1 MNRKKKKQEA
11 LSGEAEIMTDQT
23 GKTDTDSQCIS
34 TAQEYLDALGE
45 QIENSHARAAI
56 RKEIGNHIEEQT
68 EDYLKDGMT
77 PQAAAAEAVRQM
89 GDPVRTGQELN
100 RIHRPQFPVLLFG
113 ITAALTV
120 FGIFMQSLLFPEVAG
135 EEWTADY
142 LRNTLLYNAIGIAVI
157 LFLLY
162 GNYMKLV
169 KWVYVLLGCF
179 VAAGFL
185 EGMLR
190 GGTIILASRNLL
202 DHVGYQATYR
212 NLYFLWIL
220 YPVLYTC
227 LLYRLRDWGWKLI
240 LLLHGMTLAVIC
252 LLGIYTNCA
261 PGMLESMILT
271 TAILFLAVGRGI
283 LKGSK
288 KVLYGLASLPVF
300 AGILFGVSLCL
311 KTVVGVGS
319 YRDDYLIARMQSF
332 FAALTGK
339 ATTGV
344 DYIRSTLLTDL
355 HAFSIFGGNGA
366 AMPDV
371 LAHDSLTVYM
381 IHSIFRY
388 LGIAVGVVVVLAL
401 VVFAC
406 YALHIS
412 LRQSN
417 RAALL
422 LGSVCSMSILLRI
435 AVDMLVNFGFGIYY
449 TVSIP
454 FLAYGLGNCLVNSV
468 MVGIILCVFR
478 NSNVMMEEMEG
489 KTFERTESN

>member
-1 MNRKKKKQEA
+1 MNRKEKEQ
-11 LSGEAEIMTDQT
+11 GI
-23 GKTDTDSQCIS
+23 
-34 TAQEYLDALGE
+34 QEYLDALGE
-45 QIENSHARAAI
+45 QIENAHARAAI

-68 EDYLKDGMT
+68 ADYLKDGMT

-89 GDPVRTGQELN
+89 GDPVQTGQELN

-113 ITAALTV
+113 ITAALTI

-142 LRNTLLYNAIGIAVI
+142 LRNTLLYNAIGIGVI
-157 LFLLY
+157 LLLLY

-169 KWVYVLLGCF
+169 KWVYGLLGCF
-179 VAAGFL
+179 AAAGFMA
-185 EGMLR
+185 GILR
-190 GGTIILASRNLL
+190 GGTILPASRNLL
-202 DHVGYQATYR
+202 DHVGYQSTYQK
-212 NLYFLWIL
+212 LYFLWIL

-227 LLYRLRDWGWKLI
+227 LLYRLRTWGWKLI
-240 LLLHGMTLAVIC
+240 LLLHGITLAVIC

-271 TAILFLAVGRGI
+271 TAILYLAVGRGI

-288 KVLYGLASLPVF
+288 KVLYGLASFPIF
-300 AGILFGVSLCL
+300 AGILSGVGLWL
-311 KTVVGVGS
+311 KSVVFDVGS
-319 YRDDYLIARMQSF
+319 YSDDYHVARLKSF
-332 FAALTGK
+332 FAALTGRT
-339 ATTGV
+339 TTGT

-355 HAFSIFGGNGA
+355 HAFSLFGGNGE

-388 LGIAVGVVVVLAL
+388 LGIAVGVLVVLAL
-401 VVFAC
+401 AVFAC

-435 AVDMLVNFGFGIYY
+435 AVDVLVNFGFGIYY

>member
-1 MNRKKKKQEA
+1 MNRKEKNQGVLPQA
-11 LSGEAEIMTDQT
+11 V
-23 GKTDTDSQCIS
+23 DTAC
-34 TAQEYLDALGE
+34 EYLDALGE
-45 QIENSHARAAI
+45 QIENPHARAAI
-56 RKEIGNHIEEQT
+56 RREIGNHIEEQT
-68 EDYLKDGMT
+68 EDYLRDGMT

-89 GDPVRTGQELN
+89 GDPVQTGQELN

-120 FGIFMQSLLFPEVAG
+120 FGIFMQSLLLPEVAG

-142 LRNTLLYNAIGIAVI
+142 LRNTLIYNAIGIGVI

-169 KWVYVLLGCF
+169 KWVYALLACF

-185 EGMLR
+185 AGMSR
-190 GGTIILASRNLL
+190 GGTILPASRNLP
-202 DHVGYQATYR
+202 DHAGYQAAYQ

-227 LLYRLRDWGWKLI
+227 LLYRLRDRGWKLI
-240 LLLHGMTLAVIC
+240 LLLHGMTFGVIC
-252 LLGIYTNCA
+252 LLGIYTNCT

-271 TAILFLAVGRGI
+271 TAVLYLAVGRGI

-288 KVLYGLASLPVF
+288 KVLYRLASFPIF
-300 AGILFGVSLCL
+300 AGILFGVGLWL
-311 KTVVGVGS
+311 KSVVFDVGS
-319 YRDDYLIARMQSF
+319 YCDDYHVARLKSF
-332 FAALTGK
+332 FAALTGRT
-339 ATTGV
+339 TTGT
-344 DYIRSTLLTDL
+344 DYIRRMLLTDL
-355 HAFSIFGGNGA
+355 QAFSLFGGNGED
-366 AMPDV
+366 MPDV

-388 LGIAVGVVVVLAL
+388 LGIAVGMIVVLAL

-435 AVDMLVNFGFGIYY
+435 AVDVLVNFGFGIYY

-478 NSNVMMEEMEG
+478 NSNVMMEEMDG
-489 KTFERTESN
+489 KIFTGAESN

>member
-1 MNRKKKKQEA
+1 MNRKEKEQ
-11 LSGEAEIMTDQT
+11 GI
-23 GKTDTDSQCIS
+23 
-34 TAQEYLDALGE
+34 QEYLDALGE

-89 GDPVRTGQELN
+89 GDPVQTGQELN

-113 ITAALTV
+113 ITVALTV
-120 FGIFMQSLLFPEVAG
+120 FGIFMQSLLLPEAAG
-135 EEWTADY
+135 EQWAAEY
-142 LRNTLLYNAIGIAVI
+142 FRNTLFCNAISIGVI

-169 KWVYVLLGCF
+169 KWVYVLLACF
-179 VAAGFL
+179 VVAGFTT
-185 EGMLR
+185 GMLR
-190 GGTIILASRNLL
+190 GGEVPGILTRLSTIWTADSK
-202 DHVGYQATYR
+202 GYQLAYQ
-212 NLYFLWIL
+212 NIYFLWIL

-227 LLYRLRDWGWKLI
+227 LLYRLRTWGWKLI

-271 TAILFLAVGRGI
+271 TAVLYLAVGRGI

-300 AGILFGVSLCL
+300 AGILFGVSLWL
-311 KTVVGVGS
+311 KTVVGAGS
-319 YRDDYLIARMQSF
+319 YRDDYLAARMQSL

-339 ATTGV
+339 ATTGT
-344 DYIRSTLLTDL
+344 DYIRSVLLTDL
-355 HAFSIFGGNGA
+355 QSFSLFGGRGE
-366 AMPDV
+366 AMPEV
-371 LAHDSLTVYM
+371 LALDSLTVYM

-388 LGIAVGVVVVLAL
+388 LGIAVGVAVVLVL
-401 VVFAC
+401 TVFAC

-412 LRQSN
+412 LHQSN

-422 LGSVCSMSILLRI
+422 LGSVCSMSILLCI
-435 AVDMLVNFGFGIYY
+435 AVDVLVNFGFGIYY

>member
-1 MNRKKKKQEA
+1 M
-11 LSGEAEIMTDQT
+11 
-23 GKTDTDSQCIS
+23 DSQNID
-34 TAQEYLDALGE
+34 TVHEYLDALGE

-68 EDYLKDGMT
+68 ADYLREGMA

-89 GDPVRTGQELN
+89 GDPVQTGQELN

-113 ITAALTV
+113 ITAALTI

-135 EEWTADY
+135 EEWTANY
-142 LRNTLLYNAIGIAVI
+142 LRNTLLYNVIGIGVI

-185 EGMLR
+185 AGMLR
-190 GGTIILASRNLL
+190 GGTLLPASRNLM
-202 DHVGYQATYR
+202 DHVGYQAAYQ

-227 LLYRLRDWGWKLI
+227 LLYRLRDLGWKLI
-240 LLLHGMTLAVIC
+240 LLLHGMTFAVIC

-271 TAILFLAVGRGI
+271 TAILYLAVGRGI

-288 KVLYGLASLPVF
+288 KVLYGLASLPVL
-300 AGILFGVSLCL
+300 AGILFGVSIGL
-311 KTVVGVGS
+311 KTAVGVGS
-319 YRDDYLIARMQSF
+319 YRDDYLAARMQSF

-339 ATTGV
+339 ATTGT
-344 DYIRSTLLTDL
+344 DYIRSMLLTDL
-355 HAFSIFGGNGA
+355 HAFSLFGGKGE

-371 LAHDSLTVYM
+371 LARDSLTVYM

-388 LGIAVGVVVVLAL
+388 LGIAVGIIVVLAL

-412 LRQSN
+412 LCQSN

-435 AVDMLVNFGFGIYY
+435 TVDVLVNFGFGIYY

-489 KTFERTESN
+489 KNFERTESN

>member
-1 MNRKKKKQEA
+1 MNRKEKEQ
-11 LSGEAEIMTDQT
+11 GI
-23 GKTDTDSQCIS
+23 
-34 TAQEYLDALGE
+34 QEYLDALGE
-45 QIENSHARAAI
+45 QIENAHARAAI

-68 EDYLKDGMT
+68 ADYLRDGMT

-89 GDPVRTGQELN
+89 GDPVQTGQELN

-113 ITAALTV
+113 ITAALTI

-142 LRNTLLYNAIGIAVI
+142 LRNTLFYNAIGIGVI

-169 KWVYVLLGCF
+169 KWVYALLGCF

-185 EGMLR
+185 TGMLR
-190 GGTIILASRNLL
+190 GGTIIIASRNLL

-240 LLLHGMTLAVIC
+240 LLLHGMTFAVIC
-252 LLGIYTNCA
+252 LLGIYTNCT

-271 TAILFLAVGRGI
+271 TAILYLAVGRGI

-288 KVLYGLASLPVF
+288 KVLYGLASLPVL
-300 AGILFGVSLCL
+300 AGILFGVSIGL
-311 KTVVGVGS
+311 KTVVGV
-319 YRDDYLIARMQSF
+319 DDYLAARMQSF

-355 HAFSIFGGNGA
+355 HAFSLFGGNGE

-388 LGIAVGVVVVLAL
+388 LGIAVGILVVLAL

-412 LRQSN
+412 LRQNN

-435 AVDMLVNFGFGIYY
+435 AVDVLVNFGFGIYY

-489 KTFERTESN
+489 KIFERTESN